1 MDSDRC
7 KELSENLNPSLKMKL
22 DAIRIH
28 LHEGRASC
36 MIGAGFSKN
45 AEMDDATRM
54 KDWFELA
61 DDFYEMLYGGK
72 PCPQDVKYKSVLR
85 LASQVEA
92 SKGRG
97 ALETLLQ
104 SSLPD
109 ERVYPG
115 RLHID
120 LMKLP
125 WSDVFTTNYDTLL
138 EKAFIEADRYY
149 HKVTNKETLL
159 YAPSPRLV
167 KLHGSFPDIRPFI
180 ITEEDYRT
188 YPQRFPE
195 FVNTVRQ
202 SLIENVLCLV
212 GFSGDDPNFLSWI
225 GWLRDVM
232 GVQASPVYQIT
243 YNTQL
248 HDSNIHLS
256 NDLGIDLINLSD
268 IKDIK
273 SFPEALD
280 FFLTYVGQE
289 YKTTWSGTLESTH
302 GLAYK
307 LESKDIDARIVEM
320 KQVRESYL
328 GWIVLPVSHM
338 KEFSDTKEDIPFWSN
353 IYTECIDISQRIEFL
368 YEINWRIETS
378 LGSFDIEWYLRALEQ
393 LTFEQSEDLDSS
405 IFQKLFWLKISLL
418 NSYRIKG
425 KEEDYS
431 QLLSK
436 IKEHTPELT
445 YEQKRLLTYIK
456 CLYAISRLD
465 YSNVQQIVNAWNLRS
480 LDYQGHLWKA
490 GILIEIGQLR
500 EAEEMLQ
507 GLLKSVKGNI
517 LTSRYSPLL
526 ASIRSVIE
534 LFLWRMN
541 YNRRSI
547 DHPNPD
553 FDFSGIVRHCR
564 DMITKED
571 NRPSHHQTTHGFNLL
586 SVGQRWHLGGR
597 GFKGDYYGVIRYFQ
611 LYEKL
616 GFPFGGPNLISS
628 DVDNKAFMIGR
639 LLRYYPKYG
648 LQWIVRCCDTKSL
661 DALTRESLLHIS
673 RSDACMFFDNLIE
686 PCEAG
691 LDPYT
696 GQILRTRVLRC
707 VLPILVRLSTLLTQ
721 DRIEHIFNLL
731 CIVYRQHPQT
741 YERKQVIT
749 LYNNLSG
756 EHLMRCQ
763 AKAMKEPILQQDFEM
778 PDLWS
783 NTIEYS
789 TEAGE
794 IAMAGLYSPDSNIQ
808 QAAYERL
815 KVLKLT
821 KMDDLTSSALATSIE
836 TWRTMAPLSDDKL
849 ESFFTFPGEEKNMRS
864 IGTSELHLFLS
875 TDSENDG
882 SSSFIDSI
890 SNTLHRLQI
899 GYPCF
904 TEDQHRRF
912 LNRVVKI
919 LTENEEA
926 FKKNDSN
933 ELFGGLY
940 SHVREIFRPLNYY
953 SQVEGLPSKDNNEWR
968 YFKNVI
974 ERYRQSGYPV
984 LTIMTHLSYVGI
996 WNKKIVKSYI
1006 KEALFSSSSSLVS
1019 DAGEA
1024 LIYMAKKQEKGNQS
1038 VIKSIIS
1045 RITYVIDENT
1055 HMYLYIIREIL
1066 LNKGISEQTRILL
1079 EDWINTLP
1087 ARIECFAVSEEIKD
1101 DVRYCANQIS
1111 GIMSVIWK
1119 DRLGLDAWKG
1129 YMKSEHIKN
1138 DVRNGF
1144 AFGRRLASLPLV
1156 NLHTSLSKSLRMS
1169 DNK

>member
-1 MDSDRC
+1 MSPDRYN
-7 KELSENLNPSLKMKL
+7 ELSQNLNPSLRMKL
-22 DAIRIH
+22 DTIRMH

-36 MIGAGFSKN
+36 MVGAGFSKN
-45 AEMDDATRM
+45 AEMDDTTRM
-54 KDWFELA
+54 KDWSELA
-61 DDFYEMLYGGK
+61 DDFYEILYGRK
-72 PCPQDVKYKSVLR
+72 PSPQDIKYKSVLR
-85 LASQVEA
+85 LASQVGA

-97 ALETLLQ
+97 ALESLLQ

-159 YAPSPRLV
+159 YAPHPRLV
-167 KLHGSFPDIRPFI
+167 KLHGSFPDIRPLI

-232 GVQASPVYQIT
+232 GTQTSPVYQIT

-256 NDLGIDLINLSD
+256 HDLGLDIINLAD
-268 IKDIK
+268 IKNING
-273 SFPEALD
+273 FPEALD
-280 FFLTYVGQE
+280 FFLIYIGKE
-289 YKTTWSGTLESTH
+289 YKTKWSGDPESNR
-302 GLAYK
+302 GLAYE
-307 LESKDIDARIVEM
+307 LESKDIDVRIAEM
-320 KQVRESYL
+320 KQVRESYP
-328 GWIVLPVSHM
+328 GWIVLPISHM
-338 KEFSDTKEDIPFWSN
+338 KEFSDTKEDIPFWLN
-353 IYTECIDISQRIEFL
+353 IYEECIDTSKRIEFL
-368 YEINWRIETS
+368 YEINWRIETA
-378 LGSFDIEWYLRALEQ
+378 LGSFDIEWYLQALEQ
-393 LTFEQSEDLDSS
+393 LTFEQTEVLDSS
-405 IFQKLFWLKISLL
+405 IYQKLLWLKISLL

-425 KEEDYS
+425 KDEDYG
-431 QLLSK
+431 QLLTT
-436 IKEHTPELT
+436 IQDHTPERT
-445 YEQKRLLTYIK
+445 YEQKCLLTYIK
-456 CLYAISRLD
+456 CLYAISKLD
-465 YSNVQQIVNAWNLRS
+465 YTNVQQIVDNWSLRS

-490 GILIEIGQLR
+490 GVLIEIGQLR
-500 EAEEMLQ
+500 EAEVMLQ
-507 GLLKSVKGNI
+507 DLLKSVKRNI
-517 LTSRYSPLL
+517 LTSRYSPQL
-526 ASIRSVIE
+526 ASVRTAIE
-534 LFLWRMN
+534 LFLWRMDYIYSMKN
-541 YNRRSI
+541 
-547 DHPNPD
+547 PNPD
-553 FDFSGIVRHCR
+553 FDFMEIVRHCR

-571 NRPSHHQTTHGFNLL
+571 NQPSQYQTTHSFNLL
-586 SVGQRWHLGGR
+586 SIDERWHFGGR
-597 GFKGDYYGVIRYFQ
+597 GFKGNYYGVIRYFQ

-616 GFPFGGPNLISS
+616 GLPFGGPNLISS

-639 LLRYYPKYG
+639 LLSYYPKYA

-673 RSDACMFFDNLIE
+673 RSDACVFFDNLIE

-691 LDPYT
+691 LDQHA
-696 GQILRTRVLRC
+696 GQILRTRVLKYL
-707 VLPILVRLSTLLTQ
+707 LPILVKLSTLLTQ
-721 DRIEHIFNLL
+721 ERIEHIFNLL

-763 AKAMKEPILQQDFEM
+763 AKAMKEPILQSGIRKQDFEM

-821 KMDDLTSSALATSIE
+821 KMDDLTSLALATSIE

-849 ESFFTFPGEEKNMRS
+849 ESFFIFPGEEKNMRS
-864 IGTSELHLFLS
+864 IGTSELNLFLS
-875 TDSENDG
+875 ADFENDH
-882 SSSFIDSI
+882 SSSFIDAI
-890 SNTLHRLQI
+890 SNRLHRLQI
-899 GYPCF
+899 GYPRF
-904 TEDQHRRF
+904 TEEQHLDF
-912 LNRVVKI
+912 LNKVVEI
-919 LTENEEA
+919 LTENEDA
-926 FKKNDSN
+926 FKKNDSD
-933 ELFGGLY
+933 EFFGGFH
-940 SHVREIFRPLNYY
+940 SHVREIFLPLNYY
-953 SQVEGLPSKDNNEWR
+953 SQVEGLPSKDNNEWQS
-968 YFKNVI
+968 FKNTI
-974 ERYRQSGYPV
+974 ERYRQYGYPV
-984 LTIMTHLSYVGI
+984 LTIITHLSYLGI
-996 WNKKIVKSYI
+996 WDKATANSHI
-1006 KEALFSSSSSLVS
+1006 KEALFSNSSSLVH
-1019 DAGEA
+1019 DAGKA
-1024 LIYMAKKQEKGNQS
+1024 LVYMAKKQGSRVNQA

-1045 RITYVIDENT
+1045 RITHVIDEHT
-1055 HMYLYIIREIL
+1055 HRYLYIIREIL
-1066 LNKGISEQTRILL
+1066 LYKGISKQTRSLL
-1079 EDWINTLP
+1079 EEWINTLP
-1087 ARIECFAVSEEIKD
+1087 DRIEHHPVSEEIKD
-1101 DVRYCANQIS
+1101 DVRYLANQMS
-1111 GIMSVIWK
+1111 GIMSVVWS
-1119 DRLGLDAWKG
+1119 DWRGLDDWRN
-1129 YMKSEHIKN
+1129 YMENEYIKN

-1144 AFGRRLASLPLV
+1144 ELGVRLASLRS
-1156 NLHTSLSKSLRMS
+1156 T
-1169 DNK
+1169 D